1 MKKGILR
8 KRLKG
13 LLALSLAF
21 YLMFGNGIQGLAAE
35 YRLDEIA
42 DGKEFQIGD
51 KIIMTENGKI
61 HIDGTSYSVNKD
73 DEYEIGDYLKVVQIS
88 GGEIYLELY
97 TPTPDPTPVA
107 PVSSSGGTHTHSLRW
122 EIVQEP
128 TETVDGRSE
137 YRCEC
142 GHVEAAQPISF
153 FGAIIKRIIKS
164 IEEAPQNGTVVVEN
178 KFLRCLTDEI
188 MEALHKRSD
197 VNLEVKFSEQGVNY
211 HFLIPATAAPT
222 EEEEWFGYF
231 YLGGRY
237 GWLQ

>member
-1 MKKGILR
+1 M
-8 KRLKG
+8 
-13 LLALSLAF
+13 A
-21 YLMFGNGIQGLAAE
+21 
-35 YRLDEIA
+35 
-42 DGKEFQIGD
+42 
-51 KIIMTENGKI
+51 
-61 HIDGTSYSVNKD
+61 
-73 DEYEIGDYLKVVQIS
+73 
-88 GGEIYLELY
+88 
-97 TPTPDPTPVA
+97 
-107 PVSSSGGTHTHSLRW
+107 
-122 EIVQEP
+122 
-128 TETVDGRSE
+128 GRSE

-222 EEEEWFGYF
+222 GEEEWFGYF